1 VVLDEEIGGVGR
13 EGLRGLRVRETW
25 VGGKR
30 VYRREEE
37 EEEEAEAGE
46 VKEDL

>member
-1 VVLDEEIGGVGR
+1 LDEEIRGVGR

-30 VYRREEE
+30 VYQREAEA
-37 EEEEAEAGE
+37 EAEAGE